1 MAKFMVLYHA
11 AASAREQM
19 ANLTAEQQKAGMDL
33 WMTWSEQNKD
43 AIVDLGAPL
52 AGSRRV
58 RSDSVSD
65 DSDSTVSGYSVIEA
79 ESPDAAA
86 KILEGHPHF
95 HTPGDSSIE
104 VLEFLQIPG
113 M

>member
-1 MAKFMVLYHA
+1 MAKYMVLYHA
-11 AASAREQM
+11 PASALEQM
-19 ANLTAEQQKAGMDL
+19 SNLTPEQHKAGMDL
-33 WMTWSEQNKD
+33 WMAWSEENKG
-43 AIVDLGAPL
+43 AIVDLGSPL

-58 RSDSVSD
+58 RADAVADS
-65 DSDSTVSGYSVIEA
+65 SDSTVSGYSVIEA

-95 HTPGDSSIE
+95 HTPGDVSIE